1 MATQRRDAAIV
12 GMHEYP
18 KRVVGPGISAFMIKA
33 ASAKAALDDAG
44 LSWQD
49 VDGLFDPDGGTNVAE
64 YFGIRPKVVDTTSVG
79 GSSFEYLTG
88 HALRAIREGKCKVA
102 LITEGSTAHTD
113 QRAIGTGGF
122 AGGAG
127 PASLSGNMENSWGS
141 VLISNYAMVKS
152 RHMHQYGSK
161 PEQFANISVVTRA
174 HAMRNPEAVQAMT
187 DLSFQGIGDI
197 TVEDVLSS
205 RMISDPLHLLE
216 CCMVSDG
223 GGAIVIASADVARN
237 TRKKPVWILGSGE
250 SVKYRENGGDITTS
264 AGAVSAPLAFG
275 EAGVKPEEIDVAMVY
290 DSFTITVLTCLEDLG
305 FAKKGEGGDFVE
317 GTRLRFDDPRKP
329 ALNTDGGG
337 LSSNHT
343 GRRGMYLLLES
354 TRQLRGESTSQVKD
368 AKLAVAHGNG
378 GNLGGGHSGGTIIL
392 ARD

>member
-18 KRVVGPGISAFMIKA
+18 KRVVGPSVSAQMIKV
-33 ASAKAALDDAG
+33 ASARRALEDAG
-44 LSWQD
+44 LTWKD
-49 VDGLFDPDGGTNVAE
+49 VDALYDPDGGLNMAE
-64 YFGIRPKVVDTTSVG
+64 YFGFRPQVVDTTSVG
-79 GSSFEYLTG
+79 GASFEFLTG
-88 HALRAIREGKCKVA
+88 HALRSIREGKCKVV
-102 LITEGSTAHTD
+102 LISEGSTAHSD

-127 PASLSGNMENSWGS
+127 QATLSGNMESSWGS
-141 VLISNYAMVKS
+141 VLISNYALVKT
-152 RHMHQYGSK
+152 RHMHQYGTK
-161 PEQFANISVVTRA
+161 PEQFANISVVTRT
-174 HAMRNPEAVQAMT
+174 HAVRNPEAVQAMT
-187 DLSFQGIGDI
+187 DLGFQGTGEISI
-197 TVEDVLSS
+197 EDVLSS
-205 RMISDPLHLLE
+205 RMIADPLHLLE

-250 SVKYRENGGDITTS
+250 SIKYRENGGDITTS
-264 AGAVSAPLAFG
+264 AGAASAPQAFG
-275 EAGVKPEEIDVAMVY
+275 EAGVRPDELDVAMVY
-290 DSFTITVLTCLEDLG
+290 DSFTITVLTCIEDLG
-305 FAKKGEGGDFVE
+305 FCKKGEGGAFVE
-317 GTRLRFDDPRKP
+317 GTRLRWDDPRKP

-343 GRRGMYLLLES
+343 GRRGMYLLLEA
-354 TRQLRGESTSQVKD
+354 TRQLRGESTSQV
-368 AKLAVAHGNG
+368 ANARLAVAHGNG